1 MLFRSA
7 KGSVM
12 PAAAGAD
19 GAGASG
25 VSAPTSASVA
35 APTSA
40 SASIAT
46 PAKDPGGLILTVA
59 LVWFSTHVGGG
70 FASGASHYSYFINY
84 GFWSLILAP
93 LSLAAIAF
101 VYWWGWRHAA
111 IAKTYD
117 YRTFNDSF
125 YGKYA
130 PVMSNLY
137 EVLIVFVVIIG
148 CGVAFAT
155 GSSLIAEL
163 TGMPY
168 LAASAIIGAIIFVVC
183 IFGTN
188 VVRRAS
194 AVLSALM
201 IGALLLIYVPAIATH
216 APELAS
222 TLADMRAQASTAGFA
237 GFAAALGGAAM
248 YAVYQ
253 ASDVAIYVQHVRPL
267 HDSRSVGKALFISY
281 FINLAFFALT
291 LFGLLTV
298 SGTPELAATS
308 VPLLAVIDGL
318 PGAPALKIAATALI
332 SVACISTAVTFIS
345 GMVKRLC
352 VRFEGRNVT
361 EAAEDRNRPTRLGI
375 VFALVLTLFCFGVAQ
390 FGLLPLVQKGYSL
403 LAYMA
408 IPVVTIPYIVNF
420 IWTKVRRKGD
430 AR

>member
-1 MLFRSA
+1 MCELTGTGAHANTGHMGKRERTDPF
-7 KGSVM
+7 GMVM
-12 PAAAGAD
+12 
-19 GAGASG
+19 S
-25 VSAPTSASVA
+25 
-35 APTSA
+35 
-40 SASIAT
+40 
-46 PAKDPGGLILTVA
+46 VA
-59 LVWFSTHVGGG
+59 LVWFATHVGGG

-93 LSLAAIAF
+93 LSLATIAF
-101 VYWWGWRHAA
+101 VYWWGWRHAR
-111 IAKTYD
+111 IAGTYD

-137 EVLIVFVVIIG
+137 EVLIVFVVVIG

-168 LAASAIIGAIIFVVC
+168 LAASGIIGALIFAVC

-188 VVRRAS
+188 AVRRAS

-201 IGALLLIYVPAIATH
+201 IIALLLIYVPAIATH
-216 APELAS
+216 TAELS
-222 TLADMRAQASTAGFA
+222 SILAGMRAQASPAGFLT
-237 GFAAALGGAAM
+237 ALGGAFM

-267 HDSRSVGKALFISY
+267 HEVRSVGKALFISF
-281 FINLAFFALT
+281 FINLAFFMLT
-291 LFGLLTV
+291 LFGLMTV
-298 SGTPELAATS
+298 AGTPELAATS
-308 VPLLAVIDGL
+308 VPILAVIDGL
-318 PGAPALKIAATALI
+318 PGAAGLKVAATALI

-352 VRFEGRNVT
+352 VCFESRGAV
-361 EAAEDRNRPTRLGI
+361 EAAEDRNRPTRMGI
-375 VFALVLTLFCFGVAQ
+375 LFTALCTLFCFGVAQ
-390 FGLLPLVQKGYSL
+390 FGLLALVQKGYSL

-408 IPVVTIPYIVNF
+408 IPVVTVPYVVNF
-420 IWTKVRRKGD
+420 IWTKVRKRRE
-430 AR
+430 AA